1 MSIKWS
7 GMVWHNS
14 QQTGSALL
22 VLLAIA
28 DHANDDGICWPSVAR
43 LARMA
48 RVSER
53 QCQRLISQLVDAGE
67 LAVERGGHGPK
78 STTVYRM
85 LVLAENKGDI
95 QGNKGDTVTSPL
107 TENKGDI
114 QRAKGDIQRAKGDTA
129 MSPEPSIEPSIE
141 AAEARASEP
150 TPEPTPEPTAPAAAA
165 KSQPTRDAWIIEYEN
180 VWGMMVASPYIGEQ
194 ITDWQSRVTF
204 PAWQHALRESTRAN
218 ARNWRYLSRV
228 LERLERDGYQE
239 PQATPTATTIDIDLE
254 LPL

>member
-14 QQTGSALL
+14 QQTGSGLL

-53 QCQRLISQLVDAGE
+53 QCQRLISQLVNAGE

-78 STTVYRM
+78 STTVYRI
-85 LVLAENKGDI
+85 LPVLAENKGD
-95 QGNKGDTVTSPL
+95 TAMSPL

-114 QRAKGDIQRAKGDTA
+114 QGIKGDIQRAKGDIA

-141 AAEARASEP
+141 AAEANVVASEP

-180 VWGMMVASPYIGEQ
+180 VWGMMVASPYIAEQ

-239 PQATPTATTIDIDLE
+239 SQPTAPTTTTIDIDLE

>member
-1 MSIKWS
+1 
-7 GMVWHNS
+7 MVWHNS

-43 LARMA
+43 LARLA

-95 QGNKGDTVTSPL
+95 QGIKGDTVTSPL

-114 QRAKGDIQRAKGDTA
+114 QRAKGDIQRAKGDIA
-129 MSPEPSIEPSIE
+129 VSPEPSIEPSIE
-141 AAEARASEP
+141 AAEANVVASEP

-165 KSQPTRDAWIIEYEN
+165 KSETTRDAWIVEYEN
-180 VWGMMVASPYIGEQ
+180 VWGMMVASPYIAEQ

-239 PQATPTATTIDIDLE
+239 PQATPTATTTIDIDLE